1 MSGAVRAR
9 RGTTLL
15 EAIATMAVLVVGILA
30 VSMTVLAASRQ
41 NRRNLIQ
48 SQASLIAEQELERIT
63 AMGCTGPVASPCGN
77 IQAMDGRTSQVWWA
91 SDGEPRSQAP
101 LAGDPP
107 RLRFDIAVDVDPN
120 AANQYE
126 GTARGSP
133 ALDRT
138 EGGQALQ
145 QVINVRVTVS
155 WRDTLLPGFAT
166 SPLRR
171 AVALQTRMV
180 P

>member
-1 MSGAVRAR
+1 MSGLSRAR
-9 RGTTLL
+9 RGVTLL
-15 EAIATMAVLVVGILA
+15 ESIATMAVLVVGILA

-41 NRRNLIQ
+41 NRRNLAQ
-48 SQASLIAEQELERIT
+48 AQASLIAEQELERIT
-63 AMGCTGPVASPCGN
+63 AIGCTGPTTTPCDN
-77 IQAMDGRTSQVWWA
+77 IQSMDGRTRQVFWA
-91 SDGEPRSQAP
+91 TDGEPRAQAP
-101 LAGDPP
+101 GQ
-107 RLRFDIAVDVDPN
+107 RFDIAVDVDPN
-120 AANQYE
+120 NTATPYE

-138 EGGQALQ
+138 EGGQQLR

-155 WRDTLLPGFAT
+155 WQDTLLPGFGT
-166 SPLRR
+166 TPLRR

>member
-1 MSGAVRAR
+1 MSGPARAR

-15 EAIATMAVLVVGILA
+15 EAIATMAVLVVGIMA

-41 NRRNLIQ
+41 NRRNLAQ

-63 AMGCTGPVASPCGN
+63 AMGCTGPDTSPCGN
-77 IQAMDGRTSQVWWA
+77 IQALDGNTRQVWWA
-91 SDGEPRSQAP
+91 TDGEPRAQGP
-101 LAGDPP
+101 GQ
-107 RLRFDIAVDVDPN
+107 RFDIALDVDPN
-120 AANQYE
+120 ASNQYE
-126 GTARGSP
+126 GSARGSP

-138 EGGQALQ
+138 EGGQQLR

-155 WRDTLLPGFAT
+155 WQDTLLPGFGT
-166 SPLRR
+166 TPLRR